1 MIGMEGVDIEDVKR
15 QLKEQFY
22 FDLAG
27 FVFPDQIQ
35 GLLPFVTTKR
45 LMYGSDYPY
54 TPPTT
59 VKAVSEGMEKDLP
72 SVFPNDN
79 DQRDIY
85 HDNAAR
91 LLGDMPEEH

>member
-1 MIGMEGVDIEDVKR
+1 MVGMDGVNSEDVKR

-54 TPPTT
+54 TPPDT
-59 VKAVSEGMEKDLP
+59 VKAVSEGMEKDLA
-72 SVFPNDN
+72 SVFHNQT

-91 LLGDMPEEH
+91 LLGDMPKEH